1 MEEFVYVVSLPFSQL
16 HNNHFTPFLKWP
28 VTFHR
33 FIGSLGFY
41 ISLSTEAAIKARE
54 KMTY

>member
-1 MEEFVYVVSLPFSQL
+1 MEEFVYVVSLSFSQL

-41 ISLSTEAAIKARE
+41 ISFSTEAAIKVRE